1 LLETDD
7 KDELV
12 GATDVVVTTV
22 AGSTV
27 LAMGM
32 EVLIGTD
39 AEMSVATGTEAESV
53 GISVGMSVGP
63 SVIGTSVAPPA
74 ASVAV
79 PVPTSVVSVCAKK
92 RKGKKNCEHDICV
105 FMQGLPVFI

>member
-1 LLETDD
+1 MLETDD
-7 KDELV
+7 KLDELV

-22 AGSTV
+22 GGSTV

-32 EVLIGTD
+32 EVLVGTD

-53 GISVGMSVGP
+53 GISVGVSVGP
-63 SVIGTSVAPPA
+63 SVVETSVAPSAASVAA

-92 RKGKKNCEHDICV
+92 RKGKKK
-105 FMQGLPVFI
+105 L